1 MVKKIIELP
10 TDVMADIARVI
21 LQAGLEHRLVDAGR
35 ETVKMEL
42 PVPEHKSKAIQ
53 NIEEIIS
60 DYNFFRYSNN
70 E

>member
-1 MVKKIIELP
+1 MVKQTVEIP
-10 TDVMADIARVI
+10 VDVMADVARVI

-42 PVPEHKSKAIQ
+42 QIPENKNRAMQ

>member
-1 MVKKIIELP
+1 MIKRTIEIP
-10 TDVMADIARVI
+10 TDVMADVTRVI

-42 PVPEHKSKAIQ
+42 LVPENKSKALQ

-60 DYNFFRYSNN
+60 DYNFFRYSHN

>member
-1 MVKKIIELP
+1 MIKRTIEIP
-10 TDVMADIARVI
+10 TDVMADVARLI

-42 PVPEHKSKAIQ
+42 HVPEHKNKAMQ

-60 DYNFFRYSNN
+60 DYNFFRYSHN